1 MFSILLVIVIFSLLI
16 IAHEL
21 GHLIAARRNGVKVDE
36 FGLGFPPKLYGRK
49 SKAGTLYSINL
60 LPFGGFVR
68 LRGEDSA
75 DSSKGS
81 FSAKP
86 YKAKAKIVLAG
97 VTVNLI
103 IAYFIIYILMVTGL
117 PALLPNGT
125 VAVGPIKPT
134 RVVASPLLVMNVSK
148 DSAAHRAGITPG
160 TEVLAINNT
169 ALVSSQ
175 QLQDFTKSNAGKSV
189 ELTIRKGG
197 NMSVV
202 ATQLGTDSTKGYLG
216 LAGQVVDMAY
226 YNPLVAFVAAGIGL
240 FQLALATLSAFGGF
254 IVGLFTKAQV
264 SAGVAGPVGIVSIFG
279 SVVQFGWKF
288 VLIFVAS
295 ISLSLA
301 VINAL
306 PLPALDGGR
315 FAMMTL
321 ARLGVKIPPKREAL
335 IHWLGFSF
343 LIILVVIVTISDISR
358 L

>member
-1 MFSILLVIVIFSLLI
+1 MLSILLVIVILSLLI

-21 GHLIAARRNGVKVDE
+21 GHFITARRNGVKVDE
-36 FGLGFPPKLYGRK
+36 FGIGFPPKLYGRK

-60 LPFGGFVR
+60 LPLGGFVR
-68 LRGEDSA
+68 LHGEDSE

-86 YKAKAKIVLAG
+86 YKVKAKIVLAG
-97 VTVNLI
+97 VAVNLI

-117 PALLPNGT
+117 PALLPNGP

-134 RVVASPLLVMNVSK
+134 SVVASPLLVRSVSK
-148 DSAAHRAGITPG
+148 DSAAQRAGITPG

-169 ALVSSQ
+169 TLVSYQ
-175 QLQDFTKSNAGKSV
+175 QMQDYTKSNAGKTI
-189 ELTIRKGG
+189 ELTIRKDGKT
-197 NMSVV
+197 SVV

-226 YNPLVAFVAAGIGL
+226 YNPLVAILAAGIAL
-240 FQLALATLSAFGGF
+240 FQLALATISAFGGF
-254 IVGLFTKAQV
+254 ILGLFTQAQV
-264 SAGVAGPVGIVSIFG
+264 SDGVAGPVGIVSIFG
-279 SVVQFGWKF
+279 SVVQFGWKY

-301 VINAL
+301 VINLL

-315 FAMMTL
+315 FAIMTL
-321 ARLGVKIPPKREAL
+321 ARLGVKISPSREAL
-335 IHWLGFSF
+335 MHWLGFGF
-343 LIILVVIVTISDISR
+343 LIILAVIITISDISR